1 MKQNDGIRIGSFV
14 LLLVLLLSI
23 APACKTTE
31 PIKDNKDTTIV
42 AVDSLLLDSKGLVK
56 DLLRADCT
64 KTLDEKEAV
73 LTLVKARKHSDAELN
88 TLIAQVEEQIRLER
102 ERIAKEEAEEALV
115 QTTEVKLTTLFDGIA
130 AAESVESANTQ
141 IALAMG
147 FFSSENAN
155 VLIIIE
161 ESDGIKDY
169 EKPTKIG
176 NYLNY
181 LKDQKKNPNTI
192 NRIIYDDNQK
202 IKTLE
207 LRKK

>member
-1 MKQNDGIRIGSFV
+1 MKQNDGIRIGSVV

-31 PIKDNKDTTIV
+31 PIKDDTDTTIV
-42 AVDSLLLDSKGLVK
+42 AVDSLLLDSKAIVK

-73 LTLVKARKHSDAELN
+73 LTLVKARKHNDVELN

-102 ERIAKEEAEEALV
+102 ERIAKEEAALV

-130 AAESVESANTQ
+130 AAESVESANIQ
-141 IALAMG
+141 IASAMG

-155 VLIIIE
+155 VLIIIK

-169 EKPTKIG
+169 EKPSKIAP
-176 NYLNY
+176 YLNY

-202 IKTLE
+202 IKTIE
-207 LRKK
+207 LRRK